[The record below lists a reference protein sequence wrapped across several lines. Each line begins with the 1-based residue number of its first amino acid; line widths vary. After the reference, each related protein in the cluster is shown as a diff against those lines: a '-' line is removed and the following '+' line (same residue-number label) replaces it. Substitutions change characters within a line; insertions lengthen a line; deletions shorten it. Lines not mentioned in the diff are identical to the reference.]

1 MKKLVRLGFGRRKFT
16 SEECNQP
23 ADAAASA
30 LLRKIYSCNAITRN
44 TTCNTKT
51 LPRKGS
57 THCCKARRCLALY
70 ICDSSVGRLFVMY
83 EDENGL
89 QRFIRRHTG
98 DPDPLRRIA
107 RAHIAKEAS
116 EREPRAELERE
127 SVISLLIFFRPLSL
141 RNP

>member
-1 MKKLVRLGFGRRKFT
+1 
-16 SEECNQP
+16 
-23 ADAAASA
+23 
-30 LLRKIYSCNAITRN
+30 
-44 TTCNTKT
+44 
-51 LPRKGS
+51 
-57 THCCKARRCLALY
+57 
-70 ICDSSVGRLFVMY
+70 MY

-141 RNP
+141 RDP